1 LICDILKT
9 RLGVNVERS
18 ALARTYTEP
27 AVELSKVPTVM
38 AIYG

>member
-1 LICDILKT
+1 MLKT
-9 RLGVNVERS
+9 RGGASVERS

>member
-1 LICDILKT
+1 
-9 RLGVNVERS
+9 VERS

-38 AIYG
+38 AIYGWGMECILT